1 MCGKVTDDVTQMMNR
16 KRALTSSQAPSPD
29 GSEDDEARSPLSND
43 ESDREMRSPDEG
55 GKRSGSVRGR
65 KVKSKVEDFVRDEFR
80 RDPLD
85 LVH

>member
-1 MCGKVTDDVTQMMNR
+1 MMKRRRTLTD
-16 KRALTSSQAPSPD
+16 SQAASPE

-43 ESDREMRSPDEG
+43 ESDEG
-55 GKRSGSVRGR
+55 DSLKRGDSVRGR
-65 KVKSKVEDFVRDEFR
+65 KSKAKERVEDFVREEFR